1 MMYDA
6 LHDLLLLAVTWR
18 WTTDIPETRPV
29 IYRLTKKGIQG
40 MFFEKKVI
48 FRAITKFVN
57 VGGNSSSSSSSSNK
71 RIMLEPVPFS
81 NCSKHD
87 QLFWKKQRLKRRP
100 PAATASAAASLEQ
113 QQKIRRLL

>member
-1 MMYDA
+1 MQEAMMYDA

-29 IYRLTKKGIQG
+29 IYRLTKKGIKG
-40 MFFEKKVI
+40 MLFEKKVI
-48 FRAITKFVN
+48 FRAITKFAN
-57 VGGNSSSSSSSSNK
+57 VGGNSSSSSSSNK
-71 RIMLEPVPFS
+71 RIMLETVPFS

-87 QLFWKKQRLKRRP
+87 QLFWKKQRLND
-100 PAATASAAASLEQ
+100 ASLEQ